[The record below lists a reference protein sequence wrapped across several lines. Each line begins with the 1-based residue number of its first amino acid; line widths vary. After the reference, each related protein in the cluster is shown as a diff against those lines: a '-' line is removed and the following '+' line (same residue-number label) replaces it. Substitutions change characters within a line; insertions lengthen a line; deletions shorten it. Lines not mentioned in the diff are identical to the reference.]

1 MTKEQDVIKKGTHF
15 HYTRGSYSD
24 TEYRVCVALK
34 DLTQD
39 YSDEL
44 HKFCKKRY
52 DEVDEASDDFAT
64 TGYIERELLP
74 LALMINRGDVQYI
87 PVHMSLDAGYGDE
100 LEVFDSRCCG
110 DEDEVENAKDFVNKY
125 FSGE

>member
-24 TEYRVCVALK
+24 TEYRVCVALR
-34 DLTQD
+34 DITHS
-39 YSDEL
+39 YASEL
-44 HKFCKKRY
+44 HALCKKQY
-52 DEVDEASDDFAT
+52 KEVKEASDDFAT
-64 TGYIERELLP
+64 TGHIEREILP

-100 LEVFDSRCCG
+100 LEVFDSRYGG

>member
-24 TEYRVCVALK
+24 TCYYVCIALR
-34 DLTQD
+34 DITHS
-39 YSDEL
+39 YASEL
-44 HKFCKKRY
+44 HASCMKQYKDVK
-52 DEVDEASDDFAT
+52 EA
-64 TGYIERELLP
+64 TGHIERELLP

-100 LEVFDSRCCG
+100 LEVFDSRYGG